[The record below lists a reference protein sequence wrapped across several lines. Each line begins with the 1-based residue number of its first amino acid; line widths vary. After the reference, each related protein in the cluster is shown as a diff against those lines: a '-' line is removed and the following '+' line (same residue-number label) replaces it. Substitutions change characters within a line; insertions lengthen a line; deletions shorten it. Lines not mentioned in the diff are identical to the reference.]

1 MITHRLGLMCDGAI
15 YELDFSL
22 SKLIASFSCY
32 LLLVLHSKLLPI
44 YSLSSEIHSL
54 LVPEQ
59 NHGLEHSLHLMPPQI
74 TSIAYISGLFGY
86 NLFCWNWKLKTEN
99 WKHCSKI
106 IFKCVNSTVRPI
118 FNEKIVEKWNL

>member
-74 TSIAYISGLFGY
+74 TSIAYISCVDFY
-86 NLFCWNWKLKTEN
+86 NKRSTNNFLSAIYRKGFPQQPYWLYI
-99 WKHCSKI
+99 HCI
-106 IFKCVNSTVRPI
+106 GIYIT
-118 FNEKIVEKWNL
+118 